1 MSFSQKLFSSYHGYN
16 DSDTRIGEL
25 NRIWY
30 DSINNVF
37 RIQLDKVT
45 PGGTIIGGAGSV
57 DLSGY
62 ATLTTTQTLTNKTLT
77 SPVITNP
84 NFSGTFAF
92 SSTNTTTPAMTLT
105 ASNLNDGVGI
115 MRFIGSEPDINFN
128 QVAASPGFNTFTFEY
143 NGDPKI
149 AMGRR
154 NDHSFYITRNDG
166 VWHDNALVLNY
177 STGVLSVESGI
188 SVPTV
193 YFSDETSQTTAYPG
207 IPGPF
212 ADDTEA
218 SGYVALGNPY
228 YRTNGQ
234 VFVRLA

>member
-1 MSFSQKLFSSYHGYN
+1 MAFSQKLFTSLHNYS
-16 DSDTRIGEL
+16 DPDTRIGEL

-37 RIQLDKVT
+37 RVQLDKTT
-45 PGGTIIGGAGSV
+45 PGGTVIGGSSTN
-57 DLSGY
+57 LSGY

-212 ADDTEA
+212 ADDIEA
-218 SGYVALGNPY
+218 SAYVAFGNPY